1 MVLSSKEPSLS
12 LTGTILALVSA
23 SAIFLREKTLQSW
36 VLRLVCVS
44 LRCLSRMSMP
54 YDSTNHKGFLVEI
67 WSYFW
72 YASIHPTAKAV
83 GTLEERHRRCA
94 RTRRCGRR
102 RISDC
107 RASGCCQRLRSPS
120 AAGTGTLWCRDTLC
134 P

>member
-83 GTLEERHRRCA
+83 GTLEERHRGWSRSMRLAAPPLGHSFILPANSLGRFGCRFLTSSMYLA
-94 RTRRCGRR
+94 R
-102 RISDC
+102 
-107 RASGCCQRLRSPS
+107 
-120 AAGTGTLWCRDTLC
+120 
-134 P
+134 